1 MTATLPPP
9 TEPSR
14 MPVYFI
20 AAFCCLLAILYGF
33 AGITPGPG
41 VEFGLRFLPLFAV
54 AHWLVRDGRA
64 RRNRSLEAWGL
75 LFYGF
80 WPLLLPA
87 YALRTRGR
95 SGWMLILELYA
106 LILVANLGTVEGQML
121 HLLVA
126 R

>member
-1 MTATLPPP
+1 
-9 TEPSR
+9 
-14 MPVYFI
+14 
-20 AAFCCLLAILYGF
+20 LAIFYGF

-41 VEFGLRFLPLFAV
+41 TELGLKFLPLFAV

-64 RRNRSLEAWGL
+64 RRNRSLETWGL
-75 LFYGF
+75 LFYGL

-95 SGWMLILELYA
+95 SGWMLMLELYT
-106 LILVANLGTVEGQML
+106 LVLVANLGMVEGQL
-121 HLLVA
+121 LRFLVA

>member
-1 MTATLPPP
+1 MSAALPPA

-14 MPVYFI
+14 IPVYLV
-20 AAFCCLLAILYGF
+20 AGFCCLLALFYGF
-33 AGITPGPG
+33 AGITPSPG
-41 VEFGLRFLPLFAV
+41 IELGLKFLPLFAV

-64 RRNRSLEAWGL
+64 RGNRSLEPWGV

-106 LILVANLGTVEGQML
+106 LIIAAILGTAEGQL
-121 HLLVA
+121 LRLLVA
-126 R
+126 H